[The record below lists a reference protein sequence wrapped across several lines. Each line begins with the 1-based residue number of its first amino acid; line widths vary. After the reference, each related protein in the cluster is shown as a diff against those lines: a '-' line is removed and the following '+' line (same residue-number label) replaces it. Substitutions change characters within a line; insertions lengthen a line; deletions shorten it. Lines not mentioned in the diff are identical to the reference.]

1 MKVIKFNLKELEKQD
16 TGFSYYI
23 LGRSYDLE
31 ENGVQ
36 QDFAKALYYY
46 QKGCVIDNPFCIYSL
61 GISYKLGLGDL
72 LENNEEKANELLNN
86 VYPRIIN
93 LINNKNTSNIEKIHA
108 EFVIGAYYY
117 FGLGNIKKDYN
128 KAFEIIKKCAD
139 NGHLAAIY
147 DLGANF
153 YFYGKGTT
161 VNYNLADYYLT
172 IAKENELK
180 RAIDLYQLRSEKPH
194 KEKHLVISKKH

>member
-86 VYPRIIN
+86 A
-93 LINNKNTSNIEKIHA
+93 LS
-108 EFVIGAYYY
+108 
-117 FGLGNIKKDYN
+117 
-128 KAFEIIKKCAD
+128 
-139 NGHLAAIY
+139 
-147 DLGANF
+147 
-153 YFYGKGTT
+153 
-161 VNYNLADYYLT
+161 
-172 IAKENELK
+172 
-180 RAIDLYQLRSEKPH
+180 
-194 KEKHLVISKKH
+194 